1 MAIDPTRYERERY
14 LIELLDTTDRMVERM
29 AKRLEHEYHEDRET
43 LHLILRE
50 LRGIR
55 HDLESQPSPAP
66 TTLSR
71 SSAVR
76 FSSPQ

>member
-1 MAIDPTRYERERY
+1 MTS
-14 LIELLDTTDRMVERM
+14 
-29 AKRLEHEYHEDRET
+29 DRET

-50 LRGIR
+50 LREIR

-76 FSSPQ
+76 FSPPQ

>member
-50 LRGIR
+50 LREIR
-55 HDLESQPSPAP
+55 HDLESQPSPAS

-76 FSSPQ
+76 FSPPQ

>member
-50 LRGIR
+50 LREIR

-76 FSSPQ
+76 FSPPQ